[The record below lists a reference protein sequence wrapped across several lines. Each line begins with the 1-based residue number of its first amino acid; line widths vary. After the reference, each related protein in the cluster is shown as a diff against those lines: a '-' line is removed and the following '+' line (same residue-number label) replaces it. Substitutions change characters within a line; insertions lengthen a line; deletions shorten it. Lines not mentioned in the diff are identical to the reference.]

1 MPNFAYIIKDA
12 KGARIEGMLKADTL
26 DVAVDKLSKEGN
38 TIISVKAAAEG
49 AFKGKLSL
57 FDKVMLAIY
66 KFRTGVSLK
75 TLVFFTRQLS
85 TMFSAGLTIE
95 KAITDLEKEEKNKKF
110 AKVLRKLSDDI
121 RKGYS
126 LSEAMQQHPGVFN
139 PLYVALVTAGEVS
152 GTLHT
157 VLDELADYLE
167 KIEDTRRKVYSAL
180 AYPIF
185 IIIFLFFVVWGMFYY
200 IIPMFAD
207 VYANFHA
214 DLPAPTRVAISISNF
229 ITNNVFMFII
239 IVLLVILTFFLVNL
253 TDKGRYIFDTVKLR
267 IPVIGKVISNS
278 IMSKFS
284 RTFSILMAAGVPI
297 MDTMELTE
305 NVVQNAVIESA
316 VRKARVMVKE
326 GYGVANSFRKTGMFP
341 PTLLQM
347 ISTGEETGDMDKL
360 LSKAAEFYEK
370 LVDSVIDRLTSLI
383 EPLLIIFMAVIVGS
397 IIVVIYL
404 PIFDLGEAMSQG
416 LR

>member
-12 KGARIEGMLKADTL
+12 KGARIEGMIKAETL
-26 DVAVDKLSKEGN
+26 DMAVDKLAKEGN

-95 KAITDLEKEEKNKKF
+95 KAITDLEKEEKNRKF

-167 KIEDTRRKVYSAL
+167 KIEDTKRKVYSAL

-185 IIIFLFFVVWGMFYY
+185 IVIFLCFVVWGMFYY

-214 DLPAPTRVAISISNF
+214 DLPAQTTLAINISHF
-229 ITNNVFMFII
+229 ITNNLFMTII
-239 IVLLVILTFFLVNL
+239 IILLIIFAFFLVNL
-253 TDKGRYIFDTVKLR
+253 TDKGRYVFDNIKLK

-326 GYGVANSFRKTGMFP
+326 GYGVANAFRRTGMFP

>member
-12 KGARIEGMLKADTL
+12 KGARVEGILKADTL
-26 DVAVDKLSKEGN
+26 DMAVEKLAKEGS

-57 FDKVMLAIY
+57 FDKIMLTIY
-66 KFRTGVSLK
+66 KIRTGVSLK

-110 AKVLRKLSDDI
+110 AKVLRRISDDI

-126 LSEAMQQHPGVFN
+126 LSESMEQHPGVFN
-139 PLYVALVTAGEVS
+139 PLYVALVKAGEVS

-157 VLDELADYLE
+157 VLDELSDYLE
-167 KIEDTRRKVYSAL
+167 KIEDTRRKVISAM
-180 AYPIF
+180 AYPVF
-185 IIIFLFFVVWGMFYY
+185 IMVFLVFVVWVMFYY
-200 IIPMFAD
+200 IVPMFAG
-207 VYANFHA
+207 VYADFNA
-214 DLPAPTRVAISISNF
+214 ELPAPTRAAIAISNF
-229 ITNNVFMFII
+229 IVNNVFLTIL
-239 IVLLVILTFFLVNL
+239 IVIGIVIAFFLVNL
-253 TDKGRYIFDTVKLR
+253 TDRGRYIMDSIKLK
-267 IPVIGKVISNS
+267 IPVIGKVIGNS

-305 NVVQNAVIESA
+305 NVVQNAVVEGG
-316 VRKARVMVKE
+316 VRRARVMVKE
-326 GYGVANSFRKTGMFP
+326 GYGVANAFRKTGIFP

-347 ISTGEETGDMDKL
+347 IATGEETGDMDKL
-360 LSKAAEFYEK
+360 LGKAAQFYEK

-383 EPLLIIFMAVIVGS
+383 EPLLIVIMAALVGS

-404 PIFDLGEAMSQG
+404 PIFDLGEAISQG
-416 LR
+416 FN

>member
-12 KGARIEGMLKADTL
+12 KGARVEGILKADTL
-26 DVAVDKLSKEGN
+26 DMAVDKLAKEGS

-57 FDKVMLAIY
+57 FDKIMLTIY
-66 KFRTGVSLK
+66 KIRTGVSLK

-110 AKVLRKLSDDI
+110 AKVLRRISDDI

-126 LSEAMQQHPGVFN
+126 LSESMEQHPGVFN
-139 PLYVALVTAGEVS
+139 PLYVALVKAGEVS

-157 VLDELADYLE
+157 VLDELSDYLE
-167 KIEDTRRKVYSAL
+167 KIEDTRRKVISAM
-180 AYPIF
+180 AYPVF
-185 IIIFLFFVVWGMFYY
+185 IMVFLVFVVWVMFYY
-200 IIPMFAD
+200 IVPMFAG
-207 VYANFHA
+207 VYADFNA
-214 DLPAPTRVAISISNF
+214 ELPAPTRAAIAISNF
-229 ITNNVFMFII
+229 IVNNVFLTIL
-239 IVLLVILTFFLVNL
+239 IVIGIVIAFFLVNL
-253 TDKGRYIFDTVKLR
+253 TDRGRYIMDSIKLK
-267 IPVIGKVISNS
+267 IPVIGKVIGNS

-305 NVVQNAVIESA
+305 NVVQNAVVEGG
-316 VRKARVMVKE
+316 VRRARVMVKE
-326 GYGVANSFRKTGMFP
+326 GYGVANAFRKTGIFP

-347 ISTGEETGDMDKL
+347 IATGEETGDMDKL
-360 LSKAAEFYEK
+360 LGKAAQFYEK

-383 EPLLIIFMAVIVGS
+383 EPLLIVIMAALVGS

-404 PIFDLGEAMSQG
+404 PIFDLGEAISQG
-416 LR
+416 FN

>member
-1 MPNFAYIIKDA
+1 MPNFSYIVKDA
-12 KGARIEGMLKADTL
+12 KGARVEGMIKADTL
-26 DVAVDKLSKEGN
+26 DMAVDKLAKEGS

-57 FDKVMLAIY
+57 FDKLMLTLY
-66 KFRTGVSLK
+66 KWRTGVSLR

-95 KAITDLEKEEKNKKF
+95 KAITDLEKEEKNKRF
-110 AKVLRKLSDDI
+110 GRVLRKLSDDI
-121 RKGYS
+121 RKGFS
-126 LSEAMQQHPGVFN
+126 LSEAMEQHPGVFN
-139 PLYVALVTAGEVS
+139 PLYVALVKAGEVS

-157 VLDELADYLE
+157 VLDELSDYLE
-167 KIEDTRRKVYSAL
+167 KIEDTRRKVMSSM

-185 IIIFLFFVVWGMFYY
+185 ILIFLAGVTWALFYY
-200 IIPMFAD
+200 IIPLFAG
-207 VYANFHA
+207 VYGDFGA
-214 DLPAPTRVAISISNF
+214 DLPAPTVLAIKVSNF
-229 ITNNVFMFII
+229 IVANVFGTFL
-239 IVLLVILTFFLVNL
+239 IVIASIMGLFMIYL
-253 TDKGRYIFDTVKLR
+253 TDRGRYAMDAFKLK
-267 IPVIGKVISNS
+267 IPVIGRVLSNS

-305 NVVQNAVIESA
+305 NVVQNAVVEGG

-326 GYGVANSFRKTGMFP
+326 GYGVANAFRKTGLFP

-347 ISTGEETGDMDKL
+347 IATGEETGDMDKL
-360 LSKAAEFYEK
+360 LGKAAQFYEK

-383 EPLLIIFMAVIVGS
+383 EPLLIVIMAAIVGG

-404 PIFDLGEAMSQG
+404 PIFDLGDAISQG
-416 LR
+416 FN

>member
-1 MPNFAYIIKDA
+1 MPNFAYIVKDA
-12 KGARIEGMLKADTL
+12 KGARVEGMIKADTL
-26 DVAVDKLSKEGN
+26 DMAVDKLAKEGS

-57 FDKVMLAIY
+57 FDKLMLTVY
-66 KFRTGVSLK
+66 KIRTGVGLK

-95 KAITDLEKEEKNKKF
+95 KAITDLEKEEKHKRF
-110 AKVLRKLSDDI
+110 AKVLRKISDDI

-126 LSEAMQQHPGVFN
+126 LSEAMEQHPGVFN
-139 PLYVALVTAGEVS
+139 PLYVALVKAGEVS

-157 VLDELADYLE
+157 VLDELSDYLE
-167 KIEDTRRKVYSAL
+167 KIEDTRRKVTSAM

-185 IIIFLFFVVWGMFYY
+185 ILIFLSGVVWAMFYY
-200 IIPMFAD
+200 IIPMFAG
-207 VYANFHA
+207 VYADFNA
-214 DLPAPTRVAISISNF
+214 DLPAPTVLAINISNF
-229 ITNNVFMFII
+229 ITHNVFGTIL
-239 IVLLVILTFFLVNL
+239 IVVLAIFGLFLLYL
-253 TDKGRYIFDTVKLR
+253 TDRGRYVMDSLKLK
-267 IPVIGKVISNS
+267 IPVIGKVINNS

-305 NVVQNAVIESA
+305 NVVQNAVVEGA
-316 VRKARVMVKE
+316 VRRARVMVKE
-326 GYGVANSFRKTGMFP
+326 GYGVANAFRRTGQFP

-347 ISTGEETGDMDKL
+347 IATGEETGDMDKL
-360 LSKAAEFYEK
+360 LSKAAQFYEK

-383 EPLLIIFMAVIVGS
+383 EPLLIVIMAAIVGS

-404 PIFDLGEAMSQG
+404 PIFDLGEAISQG
-416 LR
+416 FR

>member
-1 MPNFAYIIKDA
+1 MPNFAYVVKDA
-12 KGARIEGMLKADTL
+12 KGARVEGVIKADTL
-26 DVAVDKLSKEGN
+26 DIAVDKLAKEGS

-57 FDKVMLAIY
+57 FDKLMFTFY
-66 KFRTGVSLK
+66 KWRTGVSLR

-95 KAITDLEKEEKNKKF
+95 KAVTDLEKEEKNKRF
-110 AKVLRKLSDDI
+110 SRVLRKISDDI

-157 VLDELADYLE
+157 VLDELAEYQE
-167 KIEDTRRKVYSAL
+167 KIEDTRRKVMSAM

-185 IIIFLFFVVWGMFYY
+185 ILVFLAGVTWALFYY
-200 IIPMFAD
+200 IIPMFAE
-207 VYANFHA
+207 VYGDFGAE
-214 DLPAPTRVAISISNF
+214 LPGPTLAAIAMSNF
-229 ITNNVFMFII
+229 IVNNVFGTFL
-239 IVLLVILTFFLVNL
+239 IVIAIVIGLFLVYL
-253 TDKGRYIFDTVKLR
+253 TDRGRYIIDSLKLK
-267 IPVIGKVISNS
+267 IPVIGGVLSNS
-278 IMSKFS
+278 IMSKFA

-305 NVVQNAVIESA
+305 NVVQNAVVEGGI
-316 VRKARVMVKE
+316 RKARVLVKE
-326 GYGVANSFRKTGMFP
+326 GYGVANAFRRTGIFP

-347 ISTGEETGDMDKL
+347 IATGEETGDMDKL
-360 LSKAAEFYEK
+360 LGKAAEFYEK
-370 LVDSVIDRLTSLI
+370 LVDAVIDRLTSLI
-383 EPLLIIFMAVIVGS
+383 EPLLIVIMAAIVGS

-404 PIFDLGEAMSQG
+404 PIFDLGDAISQG
-416 LR
+416 FN

>member
-1 MPNFAYIIKDA
+1 MPNFAYIVKDA
-12 KGARIEGMLKADTL
+12 KGARVEGMIKADTL
-26 DVAVDKLSKEGN
+26 DMAVEKLAKEGS

-66 KFRTGVSLK
+66 KFRTGVTLR

-110 AKVLRKLSDDI
+110 AKVLRKIGDDI
-121 RKGYS
+121 RKGFS
-126 LSEAMQQHPGVFN
+126 LSEAMEQHPGVFN
-139 PLYVALVTAGEVS
+139 PLYVALVQAGEAS

-157 VLDELADYLE
+157 VLDELSDYLE
-167 KIEDTRRKVYSAL
+167 KIEDTKRKVTSAM
-180 AYPIF
+180 AYPVF
-185 IIIFLFFVVWGMFYY
+185 ILVFLIGVIWGMFYF
-200 IIPMFAD
+200 IIPMFAA
-207 VYANFHA
+207 VYADFNA
-214 DLPAPTRVAISISNF
+214 TLPGPTVVAIKISNF
-229 ITNNVFMFII
+229 IVNNLFLAILVFIMA
-239 IVLLVILTFFLVNL
+239 IVALFLVYL
-253 TDKGRYIFDTVKLR
+253 TDRGRFVMDTLKLR
-267 IPVIGKVISNS
+267 IPVIGGVVTNS

-305 NVVQNAVIESA
+305 NVVQNAVVEGA
-316 VRKARVMVKE
+316 VRRARVLVKE
-326 GYGVANSFRKTGMFP
+326 GYGVANAFRRTGEFP

-347 ISTGEETGDMDKL
+347 LATGEETGDMDKL
-360 LSKAAEFYEK
+360 LGKAAQFYEK

-383 EPLLIIFMAVIVGS
+383 EPLLIVMMALVVGT

-404 PIFDLGEAMSQG
+404 PIFDLGEAISQG
-416 LR
+416 FN

>member
-1 MPNFAYIIKDA
+1 MPTFAYIVKDA
-12 KGARIEGMLKADTL
+12 KGARIEGMIKADTL
-26 DVAVDKLSKEGN
+26 DMAVDKLAKEGS

-49 AFKGKLSL
+49 AFKGKMSL
-57 FDKVMLAIY
+57 FDKLMLTIY
-66 KFRTGVSLK
+66 KIRTGVSLK

-95 KAITDLEKEEKNKKF
+95 KAITDLEKEEKQKKF
-110 AKVLRKLSDDI
+110 SRVLRKLSDDI
-121 RKGYS
+121 RKGFS
-126 LSEAMQQHPGVFN
+126 LSEAMEQHPGVFN
-139 PLYVALVTAGEVS
+139 PLYIALVKAGEVS

-157 VLDELADYLE
+157 VLDELSDYLE
-167 KIEDTRRKVYSAL
+167 KIEDTRRKVTSAM
-180 AYPIF
+180 AYPVF
-185 IIIFLFFVVWGMFYY
+185 MLIFLIGVVWAMFYY
-200 IIPMFAD
+200 IIPMFAA
-207 VYANFHA
+207 VYADFNA
-214 DLPAPTRVAISISNF
+214 ELPTLTVMAIKISNF
-229 ITNNVFMFII
+229 IVAHAFGTVLLI
-239 IVLLVILTFFLVNL
+239 IVALFGLFLVYL
-253 TDKGRYIFDTVKLR
+253 TDRGRFVIDAMKLK
-267 IPVIGKVISNS
+267 IPVIGAVINNS

-305 NVVQNAVIESA
+305 NVVQNAVVEGA

-326 GYGVANSFRKTGMFP
+326 GYGVANAFRRTGMFP

-360 LSKAAEFYEK
+360 LGKAAQFYEK

-383 EPLLIIFMAVIVGS
+383 EPALIVLMGVVVGG

-404 PIFDLGEAMSQG
+404 PIFDLGEAISQG
-416 LR
+416 MK

>member
-1 MPNFAYIIKDA
+1 MPSFAYIVKDA
-12 KGARIEGMLKADTL
+12 KGARIEGIIKADSL
-26 DVAVDKLSKEGN
+26 DMAVDKLAKEGN

-49 AFKGKLSL
+49 AFKGNMSL
-57 FDKVMLAIY
+57 FDKLMLAIY
-66 KFRTGVSLK
+66 KIRTGVSLK

-95 KAITDLEKEEKNKKF
+95 KAITDLEKEEKHKKF
-110 AKVLRKLSDDI
+110 AKVLRKISDDI
-121 RKGYS
+121 RKGFS
-126 LSEAMQQHPGVFN
+126 LSEAMEQHPGVFN
-139 PLYVALVTAGEVS
+139 PMYVALVQAGEVS

-167 KIEDTRRKVYSAL
+167 KIEDTRRKVYSAM
-180 AYPIF
+180 AYPVF
-185 IIIFLFFVVWGMFYY
+185 IVIFLFFVTWLMFAY
-200 IIPMFAD
+200 IVPMFGQ
-207 VYANFHA
+207 VYASFNA
-214 DLPAPTRVAISISNF
+214 DLPAPTVLAINISNF
-229 ITNNVFMFII
+229 ITSHVFSTVLIVVLII
-239 IVLLVILTFFLVNL
+239 FGFFLINL
-253 TDKGRYIFDTVKLR
+253 TDRGRYVMDAVKLK
-267 IPVIGKVISNS
+267 IPVIGKVINNS

-305 NVVQNAVIESA
+305 NVVQNAVVESA
-316 VRKARVMVKE
+316 VRRARVLVKE
-326 GYGVANSFRKTGMFP
+326 GYGVANAFRRTGAFP
-341 PTLLQM
+341 STLLQM

-383 EPLLIIFMAVIVGS
+383 EPLLIVLMAGVVGS

>member
-12 KGARIEGMLKADTL
+12 KGARIEGMIKADTL
-26 DVAVDKLSKEGN
+26 DIAVDKLSKEGS

-66 KFRTGVSLK
+66 KWRTGVSLK

-95 KAITDLEKEEKNKKF
+95 KAISDLEKEEKNKKF

-139 PLYVALVTAGEVS
+139 PLYIALVTAGEVS

-167 KIEDTRRKVYSAL
+167 KVEDTRRKVYSAL
-180 AYPIF
+180 AYPVF
-185 IIIFLFFVVWGMFYY
+185 IIIFLCFVVWGMFYY

-214 DLPAPTRVAISISNF
+214 DLPAPTTVAINISNF
-229 ITNNVFMFII
+229 ITSNIFVTILV
-239 IVLLVILTFFLVNL
+239 VLLIILAFFLINL
-253 TDKGRYIFDTVKLR
+253 TDKGRYVFDSIKLK
-267 IPVIGKVISNS
+267 IPVIGKVITNS

-316 VRKARVMVKE
+316 VRKARVLVKE
-326 GYGVANSFRKTGMFP
+326 GYGVANAFRRTGMFP

-347 ISTGEETGDMDKL
+347 IATGEETGDTDKL

-383 EPLLIIFMAVIVGS
+383 EPLLIILMAVIVGS

>member
-229 ITNNVFMFII
+229 ITNNVFMFIV